1 MFKIPTF
8 RSDGAFWPLAE
19 RSDFEAGPHASGRLL
34 GKAMALARRFRA
46 EGAARRAMRE
56 LESLDDRTLR
66 DIGISR
72 DQIWHAVRHGR
83 GASSRDAFDIAR
95 WS

>member
-1 MFKIPTF
+1 MF
-8 RSDGAFWPLAE
+8 
-19 RSDFEAGPHASGRLL
+19 
-34 GKAMALARRFRA
+34 
-46 EGAARRAMRE
+46 E
-56 LESLDDRTLR
+56 LETLDDRTLR

-83 GASSRDAFDIAR
+83 GATSSDAFDIAR

>member
-1 MFKIPTF
+1 MFKILSF
-8 RSDGAFWPLAE
+8 RSDGAFWPLSE
-19 RSDFEAGPHASGRLL
+19 RSDFEAGRGAPGTLL

-46 EGAARRAMRE
+46 EHTARRAMRE
-56 LESLDDRTLR
+56 LEGLDDRTLQ

-83 GASSRDAFDIAR
+83 GAASGGGFDLAR

>member
-1 MFKIPTF
+1 MFKILTF
-8 RSDGAFWPLAE
+8 RSEAAFWPLAE
-19 RSDFEAGPHASGRLL
+19 RTGAEAGTGASGTLL
-34 GKAMALARRFRA
+34 GKAMAMARRFRA
-46 EGAARRAMRE
+46 DHAARRAMHE

-66 DIGISR
+66 DIGVSR

-83 GASSRDAFDIAR
+83 GATSRDAFDIAR